1 MTNDKG
7 LIMNTLEGEL
17 EVFKQRTRKSLEALT
32 RAVEYLPLGCGSN
45 FRAYSPNP
53 IFADHAH
60 GGHLW
65 DVDGNEYIDF
75 GLCFGAL
82 MAGHCHP
89 KVVAAIQSRLERG
102 TMWGMPD
109 ELSEELAREI
119 CSRFPVEK
127 VRFAN
132 SGTEATSH
140 AIRLARAHTGR
151 SKIIKMEGCYHGVHD
166 AVLVS
171 FKPALELAGDA
182 SHPNQVPA
190 SEGIPQAV
198 VENTLPASFND
209 LIGVE
214 RLFEENAGQVAA
226 VILEPI
232 MMNIGIAMPDEGYLE
247 GLQELCRKH
256 GALLIFDE
264 VKTGAKL
271 SRGGACEYFRMKPDI
286 ITLAK
291 SIGGGTSLAA
301 FASSGEIMNT
311 VGSGRAFHAGTYN
324 TNPLAMAAG
333 IATLKEV
340 LTDDAYKHVFTLN
353 ERLMRGYAEIIEK
366 AGVPGYVTG
375 AGANGTLMLSDK
387 RVRNYRDWLSIDD
400 HRWRIYWFGMLNRGV
415 IVQPWAWDEQWTISV
430 AHTEE
435 DIDRH
440 LAAFADIA
448 PMVAEG

>member
-1 MTNDKG
+1 
-7 LIMNTLEGEL
+7 MNNLEREL
-17 EVFKQRTRKSLEALT
+17 ETFKGRTRKSLEALN
-32 RAVEYLPLGCGSN
+32 RASEVLPLGCGSN
-45 FRAYSPNP
+45 FRAYPP
-53 IFADHAH
+53 HPVFADHAR
-60 GGHLW
+60 GGRLW

-89 KVVAAIQSRLERG
+89 KVVAAIESRLERG

-132 SGTEATSH
+132 SGTEATMH
-140 AIRLARAHTGR
+140 AVRLARAHTGR
-151 SKIIKMEGCYHGVHD
+151 SRIIKFEGCYHGVHD
-166 AVLVS
+166 AALVS
-171 FKPALELAGDA
+171 FKPSLELAGDA
-182 SHPNQVPA
+182 THPIPVPA

-198 VENTLPASFND
+198 IDNTLPASFND
-209 LIGVE
+209 LDSVE
-214 RLFEENAGQVAA
+214 RLLKENSREVAA
-226 VILEPI
+226 IILEPI
-232 MMNIGIAMPDEGYLE
+232 MMNIGIAMPDEGYLQ
-247 GLQELCRKH
+247 GLRELCREH

-264 VKTGAKL
+264 VKTGVKL
-271 SRGGACEYFRMKPDI
+271 RRGGASEYFSIRPDI

-301 FASSGEIMNT
+301 FAASAEIMDT

-340 LTDDAYKHVFTLN
+340 LTDDAYHRVFALN
-353 ERLMRGYAEIIEK
+353 ERLMKGYAEIIERE
-366 AGVPGYVTG
+366 GVPGYVIC
-375 AGANGTLMLSDK
+375 AGANGTLMLSTK

-415 IVQPWAWDEQWTISV
+415 IVQPWAWDEQWTVSV

-440 LAAFADIA
+440 IAAFADIA
-448 PMVAEG
+448 PMVAQG